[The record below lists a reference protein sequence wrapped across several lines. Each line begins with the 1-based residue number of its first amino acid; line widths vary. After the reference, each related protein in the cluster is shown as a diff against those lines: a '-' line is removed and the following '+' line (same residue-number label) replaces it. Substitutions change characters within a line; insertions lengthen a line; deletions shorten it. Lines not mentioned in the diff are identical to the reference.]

1 MTLARCIREV
11 MDHKSGILTQEWA
24 EPIAT
29 VLVPVRTVS
38 EANSHEHWRY
48 RQKRAK
54 DQHWHVRV
62 ALVAGNAP
70 WNWDER
76 RPFHIH
82 LTRLA
87 TRKLDTDNLAG
98 SLKHVRDAV
107 AKFLGVDDGDEQ
119 KVTWSVGQEK
129 AKGYSVRVEFYP
141 RNSSKE

>member
-76 RPFHIH
+76 RPFRE
-82 LTRLA
+82 LLEQEESAVTKRLDSG
-87 TRKLDTDNLAG
+87 RLDELFDYGRFVQHVPAVMERLNSLESEGGAG
-98 SLKHVRDAV
+98 
-107 AKFLGVDDGDEQ
+107 
-119 KVTWSVGQEK
+119 
-129 AKGYSVRVEFYP
+129 
-141 RNSSKE
+141 